1 MERGS
6 KVGKLREGNTAKE
19 AVVSS
24 RLSSFWTHQ
33 YEHTLI

>member
-6 KVGKLREGNTAKE
+6 RIGKLREGSTGKV